1 VPKAFC
7 DARVRACQGD
17 ALAMTQERLL
27 GLLPGPKHKG
37 YHAVLSDMCHSTLG
51 YAVADVARSLHLAWA
66 AADIALG
73 LQEEALPWDP
83 GKMHFSSTP
92 RCMQPGA

>member
-1 VPKAFC
+1 MPKAFC

-17 ALAMTQERLL
+17 ALAMTREQLL
-27 GLLPGPKHKG
+27 GMLPGPPHTG

-51 YAVADVARSLHLAWA
+51 YAVADVARSMHLAWG

-73 LQEEALPWDP
+73 LQEDALPWDP
-83 GKMHFSSTP
+83 GKMLFQSLP
-92 RCMQPGA
+92 RWLQPGA